1 MSKSIMNS
9 IGLLFLFANLSLSSF
24 CFGKVLFLD
33 GEIYTTKLFIE
44 VCIPQN
50 VAVPKVDPTLTLFGK
65 MF

>member
-9 IGLLFLFANLSLSSF
+9 IRLLFLFANLSPSSF
-24 CFGKVLFLD
+24 CSDKVLFLD

-44 VCIPQN
+44 VCFPQN
-50 VAVPKVDPTLTLFGK
+50 IAVSKADPTLTLFGN